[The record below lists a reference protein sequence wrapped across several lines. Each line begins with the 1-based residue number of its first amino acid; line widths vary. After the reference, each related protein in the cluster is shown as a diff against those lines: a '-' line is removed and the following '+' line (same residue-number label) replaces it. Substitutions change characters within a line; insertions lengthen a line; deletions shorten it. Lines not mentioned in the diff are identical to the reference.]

1 MTRAAASSKQDNG
14 SVPTDDRESRLASAL
29 RPLLPWV
36 SAAVAMAAL
45 WTGWVLLTRHNETRA
60 AEQQAGRREA
70 QFDRELL
77 DRLGGDKLT
86 ILAFYASPAAIHRG
100 THVSLCYGV
109 SNAASVA
116 IEPGLGPWKP
126 ALSRCIDVQPMRTT
140 SYTLTA
146 KNAKGETLTA
156 NTRVVVQ

>member
-1 MTRAAASSKQDNG
+1 MPN
-14 SVPTDDRESRLASAL
+14 DDREPRIAALL

-36 SAAVAMAAL
+36 SAALAMALL
-45 WTGWVLLTRHNETRA
+45 WTGWVLLTRYDQN
-60 AEQQAGRREA
+60 REA
-70 QFDRELL
+70 DREAAQRRARFDREIL

-86 ILAFYASPAAIHRG
+86 ILAFYASPGAIHRG

-109 SNAASVA
+109 SNAASVV

-126 ALSRCIDVQPMRTT
+126 ALSRCIDVQPRRTT

-146 KNAKGETLTA
+146 KSAKGETLTA
-156 NTRVVVQ
+156 NTSVLVK